1 MVKVSISGG
10 IGSGKSRLGSLLK
23 NQGFK
28 VLDADLL
35 AKNCLD
41 LATIKKAVFIKFP
54 ELADLDDLIMRKKLA
69 AIVFSDKL
77 ALRWL
82 EDLIH
87 PCVQDEITKFTKN
100 NPVEIIFVE
109 VPVLAATKDY
119 DFRVVVTAPMELRI
133 ARLKQRGLDALDI
146 FNRISSQP
154 TQEEFIASADLVLD
168 GSAEDA
174 EFEKAG
180 LQLIAQINQGSHE

>member
-1 MVKVSISGG
+1 M
-10 IGSGKSRLGSLLK
+10 GSLLK

-41 LATIKKAVFIKFP
+41 LATIKNAVFIKFP

-100 NPVEIIFVE
+100 YPVEIIFIE

-119 DFRVVVTAPMELRI
+119 DFRVVVTAPMEIRI

>member
-10 IGSGKSRLGSLLK
+10 IGSGKSRLGSLLT
-23 NQGFK
+23 NLGFQ

-41 LATIKKAVFIKFP
+41 LETMKNAVHKKFP
-54 ELADLDDLIMRKKLA
+54 ELADLDGLTMRKKLA

-87 PCVQDEITKFTKN
+87 PCVQDEIIQFTKN
-100 NPVEIIFVE
+100 YPKEVVFIE

-119 DFRVVVTAPMELRI
+119 DFRVAVTAPMELRI

-154 TQEEFIASADLVLD
+154 TQEDFIASADFVVD

-174 EFEKAG
+174 EFEKAA
-180 LQLIAQINQGSHE
+180 LQLISQINQGSHE